1 MSDQGRFSRRTILET
16 AAAAGVGLVMSGPLA
31 KAQETGGRT
40 PGLSF
45 TNEQFYGPDGKF
57 NVEAGKDAII
67 KLMEYHKCPVFKDV
81 RERLWVSD
89 YGLGQF
95 TKLGLAARMWV
106 NNEQDHYM
114 LMDIYLL
121 PGQML
126 PEHWHEKPEANL
138 QKLEGWLV
146 RYGLSHIVGEGEP
159 NLGPGVVVPKLH
171 MGGEVTTKHE
181 VAAGPGDFVPLSK
194 AGTRHWQLAGPEGAI
209 ITEVAN
215 VHTNTAV
222 RHSDQKA
229 NDNFLGK

>member
-1 MSDQGRFSRRTILET
+1 MRKLVSVAMVLGLVALVGCSCPMRSWCCGPKKPSIQFDNASFYD
-16 AAAAGVGLVMSGPLA
+16 AAGKFQEE
-31 KAQETGGRT
+31 KA
-40 PGLSF
+40 
-45 TNEQFYGPDGKF
+45 
-57 NVEAGKDAII
+57 KDAVIA
-67 KLMEYHKCPVFKDV
+67 LMKYHGYPIYKET
-81 RERLWVSD
+81 REKLWVSD

-171 MGGEVTTKHE
+171 MGGDVTTKHE

-215 VHTNTAV
+215 VHTNSAV